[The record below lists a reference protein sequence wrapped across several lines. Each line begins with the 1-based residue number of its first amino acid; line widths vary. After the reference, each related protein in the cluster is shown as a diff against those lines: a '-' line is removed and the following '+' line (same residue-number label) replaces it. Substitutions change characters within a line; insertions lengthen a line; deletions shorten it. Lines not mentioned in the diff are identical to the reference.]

1 MSQAVKDVDVPDD
14 AFKNIEAIIQSMT
27 VKERQK
33 PEILDM
39 SRKKRIADGSGT
51 TVTELNNLLKQ
62 FEGMKKMMKMMN
74 NVQDGK
80 MKMPNMKNMMKR

>member
-1 MSQAVKDVDVPDD
+1 
-14 AFKNIEAIIQSMT
+14 
-27 VKERQK
+27 
-33 PEILDM
+33 M

-74 NVQDGK
+74 SVQDGK